1 MSQTSD
7 ATLKQHGHATQRS
20 CDGTSTATRGD
31 GRLVAPAHA
40 QTQCSAQR
48 MLEAQQQS
56 TATTT
61 MTEQRISESSPGE
74 SLGGL
79 MPMVSEVVGAVATGR
94 DSTAAAEE
102 ADSGTAAPAPS
113 SSEAAAAA
121 AEGSKM
127 YTTRR
132 QRRRIV
138 QWMGGVGDDVC
149 CVCSTPTPM
158 PSSAPSSLVGAAAAA
173 AGGIGVKGQASWTAA
188 FRTKTTTSLEHDT
201 DDADGRQNHG
211 GDPGSGAERETA
223 TSVGRM
229 KSGTAATCGTCRR
242 AIDASVS
249 VDGMACRRDSADAV
263 GMGRRM
269 SKGLLLRSL
278 RRLLVRD
285 IHDTTAISAAGVPGN
300 CSSSNKP
307 PLGGDA
313 VVSKDH
319 TGSNSSESGTDSSS
333 DHSAGTLA
341 WLEGDDSSGGGGGG
355 KGKGNRGGGKPVL
368 DLDEKAARLRRA
380 QKLLGKSDAAG

>member
-1 MSQTSD
+1 
-7 ATLKQHGHATQRS
+7 
-20 CDGTSTATRGD
+20 
-31 GRLVAPAHA
+31 
-40 QTQCSAQR
+40 
-48 MLEAQQQS
+48 
-56 TATTT
+56 
-61 MTEQRISESSPGE
+61 
-74 SLGGL
+74 
-79 MPMVSEVVGAVATGR
+79 
-94 DSTAAAEE
+94 
-102 ADSGTAAPAPS
+102 
-113 SSEAAAAA
+113 
-121 AEGSKM
+121 M

-138 QWMGGVGDDVC
+138 HWMGGVGDDVLC
-149 CVCSTPTPM
+149 CVCSTPRPM
-158 PSSAPSSLVGAAAAA
+158 PSSAPSPLVGAAAA
-173 AGGIGVKGQASWTAA
+173 AGGIGVKRQASWTAA
-188 FRTKTTTSLEHDT
+188 FRTKTVPLEHDT
-201 DDADGRQNHG
+201 DDADGQQHHG
-211 GDPGSGAERETA
+211 SDPSSGAERERE
-223 TSVGRM
+223 TSTSAGRM
-229 KSGTAATCGTCRR
+229 KSGTTATCRTCHR

-249 VDGMACRRDSADAV
+249 VDGMTCRRDSVDAV

-319 TGSNSSESGTDSSS
+319 TGSNSNESGTDSSS
-333 DHSAGTLA
+333 DHSAGILA

-380 QKLLGKSDAAG
+380 QKLLGKSAAAG